1 LFEFLFVPLLAAEPP
16 FVALLCR
23 CAQRHLCVFVACVV
37 GLINEMGVQESGED
51 YAQCYPELVH
61 TITFTMMMQVS
72 TIATAPLMSAH
83 HFKSD
88 GSWGHSMGP

>member
-1 LFEFLFVPLLAAEPP
+1 LIEFLFMPLFTAEPP

-23 CAQRHLCVFVACVV
+23 CTQRHLCVFVARVV
-37 GLINEMGVQESGED
+37 GLVNEVGVQESGKD
-51 YAQCYPELVH
+51 DAQCYPEFVH